1 MIRDRFIREN
11 IIDHDKNNDD
21 RLAWFKLIRKEG
33 SFILLSYPK
42 QRDVNLFQVQLV
54 AVNYYCDNLWI
65 SVYQFENYYYNSIF
79 MILFH
84 FFYIVQVKL
93 TCILDKNTKQPS
105 ISYPSIPYFVNYL
118 LNFFGKANFNQKN
131 IYSLLSTIY
140 PYRELINLA
149 CTWKISK
156 LRIFL
161 IFRIHFISIIISPVI
176 VPFRISNHPIYNPL
190 LPLSYFGRRL
200 GGSSRGKGSI
210 KIDFPRD

>member
-1 MIRDRFIREN
+1 M
-11 IIDHDKNNDD
+11 
-21 RLAWFKLIRKEG
+21 
-33 SFILLSYPK
+33 
-42 QRDVNLFQVQLV
+42 
-54 AVNYYCDNLWI
+54 NYYCDNLWI

-79 MILFH
+79 MILFL
-84 FFYIVQVKL
+84 FFLHSTSEIDLYSWLEHETTVNIV
-93 TCILDKNTKQPS
+93 S
-105 ISYPSIPYFVNYL
+105 FNYL
-118 LNFFGKANFNQKN
+118 LNFFEKTNFNQKN
-131 IYSLLSTIY
+131 IYLLLSTIY
-140 PYRELINLA
+140 PYRGLINLP

-176 VPFRISNHPIYNPL
+176 VPFRISNHPIYYPL

>member
-33 SFILLSYPK
+33 SFIRNNATLIYSKCSLLPWIIIVITSEFLFTNLETIIIIPFLWSYSFFLHSTSEI
-42 QRDVNLFQVQLV
+42 DLYSWLEHETTVN
-54 AVNYYCDNLWI
+54 
-65 SVYQFENYYYNSIF
+65 
-79 MILFH
+79 
-84 FFYIVQVKL
+84 IV
-93 TCILDKNTKQPS
+93 S
-105 ISYPSIPYFVNYL
+105 FNYL
-118 LNFFGKANFNQKN
+118 LNFFEKTNFNQKN

-140 PYRELINLA
+140 PYRELINLV

-176 VPFRISNHPIYNPL
+176 VPFRISNHPIYYPL
-190 LPLSYFGRRL
+190 LPLSYFGWRL